1 MTVQY
6 VKNTSRVLICC
17 IRGDAKEKN
26 LKELERYFWGSL
38 VQGFTRTFFFKN
50 FIALIQAKLFSPF
63 FRPTR
68 HCVFL

>member
-6 VKNTSRVLICC
+6 VSNTSRVLICC

-38 VQGFTRTFFFKN
+38 VQGFTRTFFFQK
-50 FIALIQAKLFSPF
+50 FYSIDP
-63 FRPTR
+63 R
-68 HCVFL
+68 